1 MFSIGSI
8 THMDELV
15 LGVVLLG
22 AALPVAVGLIN
33 GLGLLFAL
41 VFIQILT
48 QVQDPS
54 TVVLQKKEDGTLS
67 EDVCKPL
74 KSTNDWNKKH
84 LFTSI
89 CGQYVKEAFS
99 AVLHLSYLIGF
110 FILMSCCL
118 ISLRDITSCH

>member
-1 MFSIGSI
+1 
-8 THMDELV
+8 MDELV

-54 TVVLQKKEDGTLS
+54 TMVLQKKEDVTLS
-67 EDVCKPL
+67 G
-74 KSTNDWNKKH
+74 NH
-84 LFTSI
+84 
-89 CGQYVKEAFS
+89 
-99 AVLHLSYLIGF
+99 
-110 FILMSCCL
+110 
-118 ISLRDITSCH
+118 